1 MSTQSSPRR
10 ATSPESSPEYGY
22 ANAPGPQQEEND
34 DVVFLL
40 SVPRGA
46 ADNPIVVEDHEDA
59 PSTGEARA
67 DDNVVVISDEEEEEE
82 RPNALLPPL
91 PTMAMPQCEL
101 DQPPVLAILSR
112 PVSSSKTPTTRPLPP
127 AFLEVTANGRDPHA
141 QSTLQRPVPDI
152 NKR

>member
-40 SVPRGA
+40 SVPRRCRLHARGPQTAGLFSSGGA
-46 ADNPIVVEDHEDA
+46 AGNPMVVEE
-59 PSTGEARA
+59 
-67 DDNVVVISDEEEEEE
+67 EEEEEE
-82 RPNALLPPL
+82 RPNASLPPL
-91 PTMAMPQCEL
+91 PAMAMPQCEL

-127 AFLEVTANGRDPHA
+127 AFLGVTTNGRDPHP
-141 QSTLQRPVPDI
+141 QPTHQRPVPDI